1 MKKYILALAVC
12 FNLVSCDD
20 AAITVVDSIGKIKDV
35 VIVVENDLW
44 EGAVGDTLRNNLA
57 KPVDGLIRDEPVF
70 TLNQIKPASFEGL
83 LKKSRNYIFVQLG
96 KKESVSIRKDAYANP
111 QTGVVITAPNQTA
124 LARLI
129 GQNASNI
136 IEVLTTAEI
145 TEKQRLMEKVRMD
158 AKPFQDQLGISIVIP
173 KAYRYAKT
181 EKDFLWIRKT
191 IAEGTMDLMFYEVP
205 LEAIQRDS
213 SVVSQIV
220 RVRDSVGGKHIEVNE
235 PGVFQTEPMFSPYLH
250 EVAVAGQFAYETKGT
265 WEVKNMFMAGPFVNY
280 AIYNPKKKNWLI
292 AEGYVSA
299 PNSEQR
305 NYMFELEA
313 ILKSIEFIDK

>member
-1 MKKYILALAVC
+1 MKKISLLLALAVC
-12 FNLVSCDD
+12 LLSCDD
-20 AAITVVDSIGKIKDV
+20 RPVVVIDSIGNMKDV
-35 VIVVENDLW
+35 VIFVDNELW

-57 KPVDGLIRDEPVF
+57 KPVDGLIRDEPLF
-70 TLNQIKPASFEGL
+70 SLNQIKPTSFIGL
-83 LKKSRNYIFVQLG
+83 LKKSRNYIYIKIANEAKVN
-96 KKESVSIRKDAYANP
+96 VSKDNYANP
-111 QTGVVITAPNQTA
+111 QTGIIISGADAAAIAKVIGENKAA
-124 LARLI
+124 
-129 GQNASNI
+129 I
-136 IEVLTTAEI
+136 IEVLTNAEI
-145 TEKQRLMEKVRMD
+145 SEKQRLMEKVRMD
-158 AKPFQDQLGISIVIP
+158 AQPFKKQFGIDITIP

-181 EKDFLWIRKT
+181 DSDFYWIRKS

-213 SVVSQIV
+213 SIVSQIV
-220 RVRDSVGGKHIEVNE
+220 RVRDSVGGKKIVVNE

-250 EVAVAGQFAYETKGT
+250 EVAIDKQFAYESKGT

-280 AIYNPKKKNWLI
+280 AIYNPKRKNWLI

-313 ILKSIEFIDK
+313 ILKSIEFLK